1 MPDAELGGPG
11 GHDGTLALG
20 TNSQKHKVVRLK
32 PLAAIDL
39 WKNHVGTGLVRL
51 RGLGLRLVPLPAI
64 YVI

>member
-11 GHDGTLALG
+11 GHDVDAGAGT
-20 TNSQKHKVVRLK
+20 KFPKRKVVRLK

-51 RGLGLRLVPLPAI
+51 RGLGLRRVALPAI